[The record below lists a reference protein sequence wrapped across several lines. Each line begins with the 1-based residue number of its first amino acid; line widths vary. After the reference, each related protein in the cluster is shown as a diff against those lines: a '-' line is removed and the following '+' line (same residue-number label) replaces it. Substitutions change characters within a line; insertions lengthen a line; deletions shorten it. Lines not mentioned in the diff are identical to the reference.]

1 MTLTLPTGLA
11 ELATKPNGVNWNL
24 EPRPGDPKP
33 TKVPYTPSLTGPL
46 QKAKAG
52 EPATWGTLDMAFA
65 AANAGR
71 FTGVGFEFHAGEGLL
86 LFDLDHVIDA
96 AGKIA
101 PVARAIMALANS
113 YAEPSPSN
121 TGIRIIALGELPR
134 PLIAEDRQG
143 KKKGG
148 FELYGGAHFGTLT
161 CRPFKGYDQ
170 LRAIDAATM
179 VRLFALMWPEDLAPK
194 VAAPVAPLPPLA
206 PATGDDRALL
216 EQACTAKNGADFHAR
231 HTGAYLLEDRSAD
244 DFAYLMTLAFWTQN
258 DAARMRGI
266 ALASGRVREKWL
278 ARRGGGDLLDYSIA
292 KACAEQHTVYD
303 PGQRNGARFV
313 VPETGEVVTD
323 FAPLVAAFTRK
334 LEESARQV
342 ARAERLLEHCREEH
356 ARKDQRIAELE
367 TENAALEAGIRH
379 PDQAASVGAFDLI
392 EAAERARKKGDILTR
407 DGKDYARVPFK
418 QAVNRRSQTTLAR
431 GFKSI
436 HEAGKLDAFTRTE
449 HIETPTYKG
458 DVPIAYIHI
467 PPALHGRRGAAVL
480 AVLPEVTAKKHGGR
494 RTIDVP
500 PEVAAQPHPVK
511 RERELVTRW
520 YDALSNAKIVTES
533 PTLLGAD
540 YWTAQGEQRTAAE
553 IEALRVQA
561 GYQPAPPKPWQP
573 TARHD
578 QRPLRIHPDRE
589 PFQDETVSTHPEPF
603 QDDAIGTVVNRRQ
616 DETVSTHPEPF
627 QDETVFAPPLV
638 EDVPGRCADL
648 ACDRRAE
655 IGGYCLAHFT
665 RHRDASQH
673 RAEALGYAY
682 AAGDD

>member
-1 MTLTLPTGLA
+1 MTITLPPGLA
-11 ELATKPNGVNWNL
+11 TLATVPNWVNWNL

-33 TKVPYTPSLTGPL
+33 TKVPYTPSLAGEPR
-46 QKAKAG
+46 KAKAG
-52 EPATWGTLDMAFA
+52 EPATWGDFATA
-65 AANAGR
+65 AAAAEAGR
-71 FTGVGFEFHAGEGLL
+71 FTGLGFEFHAGEGHL
-86 LFDLDHVIDA
+86 LFDLDHVIDD

-113 YAEPSPSN
+113 YSEPSPSN
-121 TGIRIIALGELPR
+121 TGIRIIAKGELPR

-170 LRAIDAATM
+170 LRAIDPDTM
-179 VRLFALMWPEDLAPK
+179 VRLFALMWPEDMSPK
-194 VAAPVAPLPPLA
+194 ATPVAPLPPLA
-206 PATGDDRALL
+206 AATGDDAALL

-231 HTGAYLLEDRSAD
+231 QNGAYLLEDRSAD

-258 DAARMRGI
+258 DAHRMRRI

-278 ARRGGGDLLDYSIA
+278 TRRGSGDLLDYSIA
-292 KACAEQHTVYD
+292 KACTEQHTIYD

-323 FAPLVAAFTRK
+323 FAPLVARFTRE
-334 LEESARQV
+334 LAERDRDL
-342 ARAERLLEHCREEH
+342 ARAERLLEHCRDEH
-356 ARKDQRIAELE
+356 KRKDRHIADLE
-367 TENAALEAGIRH
+367 TENAALEAGIKH
-379 PDQAASVGAFDLI
+379 PDQAAGVGAFDLI

-449 HIETPTYKG
+449 RVETATYKG
-458 DVPIAYIHI
+458 NVPIAYIHI

-480 AVLPEVTAKKHGGR
+480 AVLPEVTEKKHGGR

-500 PEVAAQPHPVK
+500 PEVAAQPNPVK

-520 YDALSNAKIVTES
+520 YDALNNAKIVTDKPES
-533 PTLLGAD
+533 LGTD
-540 YWTAQGEQRTAAE
+540 YWTAQEGQRSAQWEQRTAAE
-553 IEALRVQA
+553 IEALRVGA
-561 GYQPAPPKPWQP
+561 GYQPAPTKPWQP
-573 TARHD
+573 TQPAL
-578 QRPLRIHPDRE
+578 QIHPDPE
-589 PFQDETVSTHPEPF
+589 PFHLEMVSLHPEPF
-603 QDDAIGTVVNRRQ
+603 QDDAIDLLVNRRHL
-616 DETVSTHPEPF
+616 ETVPP
-627 QDETVFAPPLV
+627 APV
-638 EDVPGRCADL
+638 VGDIPGQCAD
-648 ACDRRAE
+648 ADCTRRAE
-655 IGGYCLAHFT
+655 RWGYCEGHYEEYSRRYAGAY
-665 RHRDASQH
+665 DA
-673 RAEALGYAY
+673 ATIGA
-682 AAGDD
+682 D